1 MAAPPMEE
9 YLAPGFDPAGLRV
22 PQLRSILLAHNIP
35 HPSQVKKADLVQLF
49 IAQVQPRASEL
60 LGAAAGVR
68 PNGKGIIEVD
78 RDGQESVIGEKRSRS
93 GGKGKAA
100 EPTEETAPPPPK
112 RPRGRPRKT
121 APPPEVEVE
130 VEKAEMVVATPIP
143 EEPKRKRG
151 RPRKSEVKHETP
163 SSVQPPSIEQS
174 PIGSSAPPSARRSIL
189 PSSSSGTELR
199 TPSIDE
205 PRSIAK
211 KRSEPQIRIMDH
223 LKEEEE
229 APRTPLRGD
238 EPAFSDFNPFQ
249 SGSEDAAE
257 RERRRRKSSI
267 GVTKS
272 KPKQPRLSEPVPTSS
287 SGSAATPSILRRVGP
302 SRENLRSPP
311 QNVRDEMQRLSAAE
325 EYNRAVQE
333 KLTQISSR
341 DVEEEPEI
349 STVSKIMPTTSTSLF
364 KPVREQVPSAPARRI
379 VPLSALFLLL
389 LAFVGN
395 WKSQS
400 SQIGY
405 CDAGASTNDIILVR
419 ESAISEAHAC
429 IDRRARLN
437 SEHPGSGNDIICDAS
452 VLPLVPVLPRPVECT
467 PCPPHAVCADGELLA
482 CAPEYLL
489 SPHPLAF
496 LSPIADGLPG
506 LGPRAFPP
514 ACKPDTAKKRLIG
527 NLATQMERELARGRG
542 LIVCAGQ
549 GKEDGRKGEGQRY
562 GLDEAVLRER
572 FAAMRDPKFSREQ
585 FDEIFEAAL
594 KDLLDHEDVIESID
608 VELVSEWQK
617 QLGSTAGV
625 VAAIYAVNYMIQK
638 RKKEKYRAEELAK
651 VVLKRLQDQER
662 QHYSDPVTTPQAY
675 VKADQLR
682 DVVIPREAP

>member
-1 MAAPPMEE
+1 
-9 YLAPGFDPAGLRV
+9 
-22 PQLRSILLAHNIP
+22 
-35 HPSQVKKADLVQLF
+35 
-49 IAQVQPRASEL
+49 
-60 LGAAAGVR
+60 
-68 PNGKGIIEVD
+68 
-78 RDGQESVIGEKRSRS
+78 
-93 GGKGKAA
+93 
-100 EPTEETAPPPPK
+100 
-112 RPRGRPRKT
+112 
-121 APPPEVEVE
+121 
-130 VEKAEMVVATPIP
+130 
-143 EEPKRKRG
+143 
-151 RPRKSEVKHETP
+151 
-163 SSVQPPSIEQS
+163 
-174 PIGSSAPPSARRSIL
+174 
-189 PSSSSGTELR
+189 
-199 TPSIDE
+199 
-205 PRSIAK
+205 
-211 KRSEPQIRIMDH
+211 
-223 LKEEEE
+223 
-229 APRTPLRGD
+229 
-238 EPAFSDFNPFQ
+238 
-249 SGSEDAAE
+249 
-257 RERRRRKSSI
+257 
-267 GVTKS
+267 
-272 KPKQPRLSEPVPTSS
+272 
-287 SGSAATPSILRRVGP
+287 
-302 SRENLRSPP
+302 
-311 QNVRDEMQRLSAAE
+311 MQRLSAAE

-349 STVSKIMPTTSTSLF
+349 STVSKIMPTTSTSLV
-364 KPVREQVPSAPARRI
+364 KRVREQVPSAPARRI

-572 FAAMRDPKFSREQ
+572 FAAMRDVSATAILCENSSRMRGELWLTPPAQ
-585 FDEIFEAAL
+585 VLEGTIRR
-594 KDLLDHEDVIESID
+594 DLRGCA
-608 VELVSEWQK
+608 Q
-617 QLGSTAGV
+617 GSA
-625 VAAIYAVNYMIQK
+625 
-638 RKKEKYRAEELAK
+638 
-651 VVLKRLQDQER
+651 
-662 QHYSDPVTTPQAY
+662 
-675 VKADQLR
+675 
-682 DVVIPREAP
+682 